1 MGVPPGLCFT
11 QIPLRQLRVF
21 THQRLDTGDAVVSL
35 MQVQIIPPQ
44 YIVKGN
50 IVHREK
56 TSLYGAG
63 FAFRVDGP
71 NDAGAKVKSPGPA

>member
-63 FAFRVDGP
+63 FAFRVNGLD
-71 NDAGAKVKSPGPA
+71 DAAT